1 MSDYS
6 FCQNSEDEK
15 QLTWKPI
22 QKHVKLETV
31 IGNVTEIA
39 SESPEGSVGNYIVM
53 DCPDWV
59 IVIAEDKDEFLM
71 VKQWRHGTQSL
82 SIEFPGGVID
92 PGESS
97 LEGALRELREE
108 TGCFPKTIVKLR
120 ELSPNPALF
129 SNKVHFY
136 YATELSQQGCQDLDE
151 DEFLNYMRISKNEV
165 LENMGKPPFIHG
177 LMSSALLAYIQYKKN
192 S

>member
-6 FCQNSEDEK
+6 FCQNSEIDK

-22 QKHVKLETV
+22 EKTTILETV

-39 SESPEGSVGNYIVM
+39 SESPEGSVGKYVVM

-59 IVIAEDKDEFLM
+59 IVIAEENEDFLM
-71 VKQWRHGTQSL
+71 VNQWRHGAQSL

-97 LEGALRELREE
+97 LDGAIRELREE
-108 TGCFPKTIVKLR
+108 TGYVPQKIVKLG
-120 ELSPNPALF
+120 ETSPNPALF

-136 YATELSQQGCQDLDE
+136 YATDLVKEGDQDLDK
-151 DEFLNYMRISKNEV
+151 DEFLNYIRLPKSEIFEK
-165 LENMGKPPFIHG
+165 MGKPPFLHG
-177 LMSSALLAYIQYKKN
+177 LMSAALLAYIQYKKV
-192 S
+192 